1 MSEGP
6 GGPQGATA
14 GGTLAMRMLSQ
25 QAMVASQMKRAA
37 NDKAIAQMLAAKKS
51 GPPAARLGDEIQ
63 HKSFLG
69 ALAGAVLGAIVTI
82 AEGCLIMAACATGPY
97 ALVLVPALMYA
108 SYKASDYVEEKQN
121 QLESWINSF
130 CDTDGA
136 INTGSENVN
145 INGKPAARA
154 AVTLPP
160 PPPPGA
166 IPEVPQGEP
175 SWGDIATDLLESA
188 AEKAVP
194 LAKAWGNAVITLT
207 DSNAG
212 FMDRLCAGTSLLFP
226 AGPVLMEFA
235 TMVGGRGEI
244 KKDVDFP
251 EAGED
256 TALCDKENKPPRIA
270 QGSSNVFINNQPAAR
285 KGDKLECSAA
295 IVEGSPD
302 VFIGGEQVTYLD
314 IQPEFPPW
322 QRMILGGITIAS
334 YLLPPAGLLGKL
346 GNLAKLGKLGN
357 LLGKSGKLL
366 GAKLGALLSR
376 TKNALKNTYNV
387 LKKFIKDPVDPVT
400 GAYCDERTDFT
411 LGQTLPLSFTR
422 FHCSVLPLHGLTGVG
437 WSDSWSEYAWVREQG
452 KRVDIISL
460 GATLNFAFD
469 GESDTAV
476 NPYHAQYIL
485 RRRDDYLE
493 LFDRDALSSR
503 FFYDAFP
510 GMRLRHPVT
519 DDTSDDR
526 LAHSPNDRMY
536 MLGGMSDTASNRI
549 TFERDSQYRITGVS
563 HTDGIR
569 LKLTYHASG
578 YLKAIHRTDNGIQT
592 LATYEQDARGRLTE
606 ADARLD
612 YHLFYEYDAAD
623 RIIRWSDND
632 QTWSRFTY
640 DEQGRCVNV
649 TGAEGYYNA
658 TLDYGDGCT
667 TVTDGK
673 GIHRYYYD
681 PDGNILR
688 EEAPDGS
695 TTTYEWDEFHHLLAR
710 HSPAGRVEKFEYNA
724 AHGQLSRYTAADG
737 AEWQYRYDERGL
749 LSNITDPAGQT
760 WTQQCDERG
769 LPVSLVSPQGE
780 ETRLAYT
787 AQGLLSGIFRQDERR
802 LGIEYD
808 HHNRPE
814 TLTDVMGRE
823 HHTEYSGHDL
833 PVKMRG
839 PGGQSVRLQ
848 WQQHHK
854 LSGIERAGTG
864 AEGFRYDRHGN
875 LLAYTDGNG
884 VVWTM
889 EYGPFDLPVARTD
902 GEGHRWQYRY
912 DKDTL
917 QLTEVIN
924 PQGRRAIEYH
934 YPDEHTVIRCILPP
948 EDERD
953 RHPDE
958 SLLKTTYRYNA
969 AGELTEVIL
978 PGDETLTFSRDEAGR
993 EVLRHSNRGFACEQ
1007 GWNAAGQ
1014 PVSQRAGFFP
1024 AEATWGGL
1032 VLSLVRE
1039 YRYDSA
1045 GNVSGVTSREDYGRE
1060 TRREYRLDR
1069 NGQVT
1074 AVTASGT
1081 GLGYGEGDESY
1092 GYDSCGY
1099 LKAQSAGRHRI
1110 SEETDQYA
1118 GGHRLKQAGNTQYDY
1133 DAAGRMV
1140 SRTRHRDGYRP
1151 ETERFRWDSRDQLTG
1166 YCSAQGEQWEYRH
1179 DASGRRTEKRC
1190 DRKKIR
1196 FTYLWDGDSIAEIRE
1211 YRDDKLYS
1219 VRHLVFNGFELISQQ
1234 FSRVRQPHPSVAP
1247 LWVTRT
1253 NHAVSDPTGRPLML
1267 FNSEGKTVW
1276 RPGQTSLW
1284 GLALSLPADTDYP
1297 DPRGELDP
1305 EADPGL
1311 LYAGQWQDA
1320 ESGLCYNRFR
1330 YYEPESGM
1338 YLVSDPLG
1346 LLGGEQ
1352 TYRYVPN
1359 PLGWIDQY
1367 GLAGCPRALARAMK
1381 RANRNL
1387 AKSAG
1392 YMNRAWYKFKGSAA
1406 HHIVAWDDPRALG
1419 ARKILEKYG
1428 IHIDSAENGIFLKHV
1443 DPNSLQPGSYHRVI
1457 HTNKYYADVEARLA
1471 DAAKAN
1477 GKQGVLD
1484 ELDAIRDDLLFNRL
1498 IY

>member
-212 FMDRLCAGTSLLFP
+212 FMDRVSAGASLLFP

-314 IQPEFPPW
+314 IQLEFPPW

-346 GNLAKLGKLGN
+346 GNLARLGKLGN

-366 GAKLGALLSR
+366 GAKLGALLGKTGKS
-376 TKNALKNTYNV
+376 LKSIANKVIRWVT
-387 LKKFIKDPVDPVT
+387 DPVDPVT

-422 FHCSVLPLHGLTGVG
+422 FHSSVLPLHGLTGVG

-452 KRVDIISL
+452 NRVDIITQ
-460 GATLNFAFD
+460 GATLRFAFD
-469 GESDTAV
+469 GDSDTAV

-526 LAHSPNDRMY
+526 LAHSPGDRMY

-569 LKLTYHASG
+569 LKLTYHAS
-578 YLKAIHRTDNGIQT
+578 
-592 LATYEQDARGRLTE
+592 
-606 ADARLD
+606 
-612 YHLFYEYDAAD
+612 
-623 RIIRWSDND
+623 
-632 QTWSRFTY
+632 
-640 DEQGRCVNV
+640 
-649 TGAEGYYNA
+649 
-658 TLDYGDGCT
+658 
-667 TVTDGK
+667 
-673 GIHRYYYD
+673 
-681 PDGNILR
+681 
-688 EEAPDGS
+688 
-695 TTTYEWDEFHHLLAR
+695 
-710 HSPAGRVEKFEYNA
+710 
-724 AHGQLSRYTAADG
+724 
-737 AEWQYRYDERGL
+737 
-749 LSNITDPAGQT
+749 
-760 WTQQCDERG
+760 
-769 LPVSLVSPQGE
+769 
-780 ETRLAYT
+780 
-787 AQGLLSGIFRQDERR
+787 
-802 LGIEYD
+802 
-808 HHNRPE
+808 
-814 TLTDVMGRE
+814 
-823 HHTEYSGHDL
+823 
-833 PVKMRG
+833 
-839 PGGQSVRLQ
+839 
-848 WQQHHK
+848 
-854 LSGIERAGTG
+854 
-864 AEGFRYDRHGN
+864 
-875 LLAYTDGNG
+875 
-884 VVWTM
+884 
-889 EYGPFDLPVARTD
+889 
-902 GEGHRWQYRY
+902 
-912 DKDTL
+912 
-917 QLTEVIN
+917 
-924 PQGRRAIEYH
+924 
-934 YPDEHTVIRCILPP
+934 
-948 EDERD
+948 
-953 RHPDE
+953 
-958 SLLKTTYRYNA
+958 
-969 AGELTEVIL
+969 
-978 PGDETLTFSRDEAGR
+978 
-993 EVLRHSNRGFACEQ
+993 
-1007 GWNAAGQ
+1007 
-1014 PVSQRAGFFP
+1014 
-1024 AEATWGGL
+1024 
-1032 VLSLVRE
+1032 
-1039 YRYDSA
+1039 
-1045 GNVSGVTSREDYGRE
+1045 
-1060 TRREYRLDR
+1060 
-1069 NGQVT
+1069 
-1074 AVTASGT
+1074 
-1081 GLGYGEGDESY
+1081 
-1092 GYDSCGY
+1092 GY

-1234 FSRVRQPHPSVAP
+1234 FSRVRQAHPSVAP
-1247 LWVTRT
+1247 QWVTRT
-1253 NHAVSDPTGRPLML
+1253 NHAVSDLTGRPLML

-1284 GLALSLPADTDYP
+1284 GLALSLPADTGYP

-1330 YYEPESGM
+1330 YYEPETGM

-1359 PLGWIDQY
+1359 PLRWIDPL
-1367 GLAGCPRALARAMK
+1367 GLNKGASLSKM
-1381 RANRNL
+1381 
-1387 AKSAG
+1387 
-1392 YMNRAWYKFKGSAA
+1392 MNSSSDLMGLR
-1406 HHIVAWDDPRALG
+1406 R
-1419 ARKILEKYG
+1419 
-1428 IHIDSAENGIFLKHV
+1428 
-1443 DPNSLQPGSYHRVI
+1443 QPQ
-1457 HTNKYYADVEARLA
+1457 NFWRLYR
-1471 DAAKAN
+1471 
-1477 GKQGVLD
+1477 GKD
-1484 ELDAIRDDLLFNRL
+1484 I
-1498 IY
+1498 

>member
-166 IPEVPQGEP
+166 IPEIPQGEP

-207 DSNAG
+207 ESNAG
-212 FMDRLCAGTSLLFP
+212 FMDRVSAGASLLFP

-366 GAKLGALLSR
+366 GAKLGALLGKTGKS
-376 TKNALKNTYNV
+376 LKSIANKVIRWVT
-387 LKKFIKDPVDPVT
+387 DPVDPVT
-400 GAYCDERTDFT
+400 GAYCDERTDF
-411 LGQTLPLSFTR
+411 
-422 FHCSVLPLHGLTGVG
+422 
-437 WSDSWSEYAWVREQG
+437 
-452 KRVDIISL
+452 
-460 GATLNFAFD
+460 
-469 GESDTAV
+469 
-476 NPYHAQYIL
+476 
-485 RRRDDYLE
+485 
-493 LFDRDALSSR
+493 
-503 FFYDAFP
+503 
-510 GMRLRHPVT
+510 
-519 DDTSDDR
+519 
-526 LAHSPNDRMY
+526 
-536 MLGGMSDTASNRI
+536 
-549 TFERDSQYRITGVS
+549 
-563 HTDGIR
+563 
-569 LKLTYHASG
+569 
-578 YLKAIHRTDNGIQT
+578 
-592 LATYEQDARGRLTE
+592 
-606 ADARLD
+606 
-612 YHLFYEYDAAD
+612 
-623 RIIRWSDND
+623 ND

-673 GIHRYYYD
+673 GTHRYYYD

-724 AHGQLSRYTAADG
+724 ALGQLSRYTAADG
-737 AEWQYRYDERGL
+737 AEWLYRYDERGL

-839 PGGQSVRLQ
+839 PGGQSVAYSALFDHGLASKSDQRFA
-848 WQQHHK
+848 
-854 LSGIERAGTG
+854 SIRSTG
-864 AEGFRYDRHGN
+864 N
-875 LLAYTDGNG
+875 
-884 VVWTM
+884 
-889 EYGPFDLPVARTD
+889 
-902 GEGHRWQYRY
+902 
-912 DKDTL
+912 
-917 QLTEVIN
+917 
-924 PQGRRAIEYH
+924 
-934 YPDEHTVIRCILPP
+934 
-948 EDERD
+948 
-953 RHPDE
+953 
-958 SLLKTTYRYNA
+958 
-969 AGELTEVIL
+969 
-978 PGDETLTFSRDEAGR
+978 LTFS
-993 EVLRHSNRGFACEQ
+993 
-1007 GWNAAGQ
+1007 
-1014 PVSQRAGFFP
+1014 
-1024 AEATWGGL
+1024 
-1032 VLSLVRE
+1032 
-1039 YRYDSA
+1039 
-1045 GNVSGVTSREDYGRE
+1045 
-1060 TRREYRLDR
+1060 
-1069 NGQVT
+1069 T
-1074 AVTASGT
+1074 A
-1081 GLGYGEGDESY
+1081 
-1092 GYDSCGY
+1092 
-1099 LKAQSAGRHRI
+1099 
-1110 SEETDQYA
+1110 
-1118 GGHRLKQAGNTQYDY
+1118 
-1133 DAAGRMV
+1133 
-1140 SRTRHRDGYRP
+1140 
-1151 ETERFRWDSRDQLTG
+1151 F
-1166 YCSAQGEQWEYRH
+1166 
-1179 DASGRRTEKRC
+1179 
-1190 DRKKIR
+1190 
-1196 FTYLWDGDSIAEIRE
+1196 
-1211 YRDDKLYS
+1211 
-1219 VRHLVFNGFELISQQ
+1219 
-1234 FSRVRQPHPSVAP
+1234 
-1247 LWVTRT
+1247 
-1253 NHAVSDPTGRPLML
+1253 
-1267 FNSEGKTVW
+1267 
-1276 RPGQTSLW
+1276 
-1284 GLALSLPADTDYP
+1284 
-1297 DPRGELDP
+1297 
-1305 EADPGL
+1305 
-1311 LYAGQWQDA
+1311 
-1320 ESGLCYNRFR
+1320 
-1330 YYEPESGM
+1330 
-1338 YLVSDPLG
+1338 
-1346 LLGGEQ
+1346 
-1352 TYRYVPN
+1352 
-1359 PLGWIDQY
+1359 
-1367 GLAGCPRALARAMK
+1367 
-1381 RANRNL
+1381 
-1387 AKSAG
+1387 
-1392 YMNRAWYKFKGSAA
+1392 
-1406 HHIVAWDDPRALG
+1406 
-1419 ARKILEKYG
+1419 
-1428 IHIDSAENGIFLKHV
+1428 
-1443 DPNSLQPGSYHRVI
+1443 
-1457 HTNKYYADVEARLA
+1457 
-1471 DAAKAN
+1471 
-1477 GKQGVLD
+1477 
-1484 ELDAIRDDLLFNRL
+1484 
-1498 IY
+1498 